1 MGEGKI
7 SVEFIP
13 GNLVTQTKPNYG
25 MHAGYK
31 TEDVVL
37 VPDGF
42 QERLVACA
50 GRRRSLVVI
59 GAPDL
64 QSPGSSQSML
74 SHTISTLIRI
84 RSAGVLSTSN
94 ATTPVGHSDFY
105 SSKLG
110 NHVLLNTTYFSF
122 WLIKEL

>member
-42 QERLVACA
+42 QERLVACV
-50 GRRRSLVVI
+50 GRRRSLVVT

-64 QSPGSSQSML
+64 QSGVPRFTS
-74 SHTISTLIRI
+74 INVVP
-84 RSAGVLSTSN
+84 AGVLSTSN

-122 WLIKEL
+122 RLMKELKI